1 MKHFPLVFDFRREA
15 RSIDLVKGHIL
26 LDDEGFIQQLLLRY
40 NVLSKG
46 NLTYSVRQVD
56 MMVAVPT
63 TLVIWHAYGL
73 RKTILYLVGFIM
85 ALATQR
91 VFLSAMIHKIGTEQS
106 SLADALTLSRGTNGA
121 VLAGL
126 VTSGIRDR
134 KGIASWIGWLMPLLG
149 VTDWLDGTLARRAG
163 PTQLGSVLDIE
174 ADSWLTLWS
183 SAGAIAWGNL
193 PLWCLLP
200 PLMHYLEPLQSLLQ
214 GNLPRGGGPWW
225 YRLAGSSQMGLLI
238 VILAPFDWTQRK
250 KILSSASLPVS
261 IGQCTVIYAS
271 SAGKLKEGKGK

>member
-1 MKHFPLVFDFRREA
+1 MDHE
-15 RSIDLVKGHIL
+15 KGHIHL
-26 LDDEGFIQQLLLRY
+26 ADEGFIQQLLLRY

-46 NLTYSVRQVD
+46 HLTYSVRLVD
-56 MMVAVPT
+56 LMVAVPT
-63 TLVIWHAYGL
+63 TLAIWRAYGR
-73 RKTILYLVGFIM
+73 RKTILYLVGFTM

-91 VFLSAMIHKIGTEQS
+91 AFLSTMIHKIGTEQS

-134 KGIASWIGWLMPLLG
+134 KGIAGWIGWLMPLLG

-163 PTQLGSVLDIE
+163 PTQIGSVLDIE

-183 SAGAIAWGNL
+183 SAGAVAWGNL
-193 PLWCLLP
+193 PRWCLLP
-200 PLMHYLEPLQSLLQ
+200 PLMHYLEPLQALLQ
-214 GNLPRGGGPWW
+214 GNLPQGGGPWW

-238 VILAPFDWTQRK
+238 VSLAPFDWTQRK
-250 KILSSASLPVS
+250 QILTSASLPVS
-261 IGQCTVIYAS
+261 IGQCTAIFAS
-271 SAGKLKEGKGK
+271 IASKLQEGDC